1 MVLTEGVQKAF
12 PVEKNIERRRKT
24 VASRKVVWIAHV
36 LSILV
41 SIVFIFSAAMKLKGG
56 PELSEGMA
64 HLGLSDRMVL
74 PLAILE
80 LACVLIYLIP
90 PTAVLGAVLLTGY
103 LGGAILTH
111 WRVGDPVY
119 VQIMLGLLI
128 WLGIYLREDRLKP
141 LLPVRRS
148 ATS

>member
-1 MVLTEGVQKAF
+1 
-12 PVEKNIERRRKT
+12 
-24 VASRKVVWIAHV
+24 
-36 LSILV
+36 
-41 SIVFIFSAAMKLKGG
+41 MKFKGG

-64 HLGLSDRMVL
+64 HLGLSEKMVL

-80 LACVLIYLIP
+80 LACVVIYLIP

-111 WRVGDPVY
+111 WRVGDPFY
-119 VQIMLGLLI
+119 VQILLGLII

-141 LLPVRRS
+141 VLPVRRA
-148 ATS
+148 ATT